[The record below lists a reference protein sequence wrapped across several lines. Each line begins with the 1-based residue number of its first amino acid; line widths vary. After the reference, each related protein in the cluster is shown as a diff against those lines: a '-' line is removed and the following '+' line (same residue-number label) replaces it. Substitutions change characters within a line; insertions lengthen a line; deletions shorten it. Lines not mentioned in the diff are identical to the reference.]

1 MQNRGHLFNKYIVE
15 DNTEL
20 LQKTTLTIQKDLTA
34 QWLAGDDLKI
44 DQFKFMHKVMKII
57 YDSALRDMLLNED
70 DKVIENVLP
79 SLAAYEALLVIKEIL
94 DTKDF
99 ERKKELE
106 KLQRDGPLAVKPVEE
121 TPEATPEV
129 TKQPTTSSPVKK
141 GQSMVQVAP
150 IDTRSE
156 HEKEKDAEREEIK
169 KYGVI

>member
-1 MQNRGHLFNKYIVE
+1 
-15 DNTEL
+15 
-20 LQKTTLTIQKDLTA
+20 
-34 QWLAGDDLKI
+34 
-44 DQFKFMHKVMKII
+44 MKII

-70 DKVIENVLP
+70 EKVVENVLP

-121 TPEATPEV
+121 TPEPTPEV

-141 GQSMVQVAP
+141 G
-150 IDTRSE
+150 
-156 HEKEKDAEREEIK
+156 
-169 KYGVI
+169 